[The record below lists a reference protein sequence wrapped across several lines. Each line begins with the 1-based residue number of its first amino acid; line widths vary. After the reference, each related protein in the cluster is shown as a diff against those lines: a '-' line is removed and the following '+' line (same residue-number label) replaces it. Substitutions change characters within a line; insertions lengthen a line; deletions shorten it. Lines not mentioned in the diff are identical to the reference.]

1 MDMSIVETRLF
12 HEPAPFTPA
21 AGTRLQRRA
30 LLDLSIDEEIVR
42 GDLRGATLDEH
53 LRSTLTRIV
62 EQELKQEES
71 LTEEEVLDL
80 LRTHRLLSRTRFR
93 RRLEALAGMNLI
105 RCEGRIVHATVAG
118 IAAVLRPSSLDGT
131 RLPRDLL
138 RVLRQAE
145 LARLG
150 R

>member
-1 MDMSIVETRLF
+1 MVMSIVESRLF
-12 HEPAPFTPA
+12 HEPAPVAPGP
-21 AGTRLQRRA
+21 GTRLQRRA

-42 GDLRGATLDEH
+42 GDLRGATLDEP
-53 LRSTLTRIV
+53 LRTALAV
-62 EQELKQEES
+62 VVQQELKQEES
-71 LTEEEVLDL
+71 LVEDDIFDA
-80 LRTHRLLSRTRFR
+80 LRSHRLISRRRCR
-93 RRLEALAGMNLI
+93 RRLDALSGMNLI
-105 RCEGRIVHATVAG
+105 RREGRIVHATVAG
-118 IAAVLRPSSLDGT
+118 ISAVLRPSSLDGT

>member
-1 MDMSIVETRLF
+1 MSIVEPRLF
-12 HEPAPFTPA
+12 QDPAPPTAPA

-42 GDLRGATLDEH
+42 GDLRGATLDEP
-53 LRSTLTRIV
+53 LRTALAVVV

-71 LTEEEVLDL
+71 LTEDDFVDM
-80 LRTHRLLSRTRFR
+80 LRPRRLFGAAACR
-93 RRLEALAGMNLI
+93 RRLDALAGMNLV
-105 RCEGRIVHATVAG
+105 RREGRIVHATVAG
-118 IAAVLRPSSLDGT
+118 VSAVLRPSSLEGP

>member
-1 MDMSIVETRLF
+1 MSMSIVESRLF
-12 HEPAPFTPA
+12 HEPASAASA

-42 GDLRGATLDEH
+42 GDLRGATLEPP
-53 LRSTLTRIV
+53 LRSALALVV
-62 EQELKQEES
+62 EHELKQEDS
-71 LTEEEVLDL
+71 LLEDDLLDL
-80 LRTHRLLSRTRFR
+80 LRSHRVLGRGRYR
-93 RRLEALAGMNLI
+93 RRLDALAAMNLV
-105 RCEGRIVHATVAG
+105 RREGRIVHATVAG
-118 IAAVLRPSSLDGT
+118 ISAILRPSTLRGA

>member
-1 MDMSIVETRLF
+1 MSIVESRLF
-12 HEPAPFTPA
+12 HEPASPVTPA
-21 AGTRLQRRA
+21 SGTRLQRRA

-42 GDLRGATLDEH
+42 GDLRGATLDEP
-53 LRSTLTRIV
+53 LRAALRVIV

-71 LTEEEVLDL
+71 LTEDDFVEMI
-80 LRTHRLLSRTRFR
+80 RPRRPFSARRCR
-93 RRLEALAGMNLI
+93 RRLDALAGMNLV
-105 RCEGRIVHATVAG
+105 RREGRIVHATVAG
-118 IAAVLRPSSLDGT
+118 VAAALRPSSLDGR

-145 LARLG
+145 LARL